1 MNNKNVY
8 SLNNTFEGKIWVDW
22 KGKDGKM
29 GQEISWREKHFYSA
43 EIPTHWHL
51 CEVYLTVPV
60 PVPVPACTRVK
71 DYGRVPCAV
80 SQISGCG
87 RPQIIHTSMEIA
99 AFSGMS
105 TRVCILRAL
114 FMSTENIGSDI
125 GRCSKKTSAIGS
137 AGKTDIGWSLSA
149 MYNQSQG
156 NTQYTLLE
164 HKWNTKCTEPVTSKT
179 PRVHERRMNK
189 KQEQIKAI

>member
-80 SQISGCG
+80 CRVPNLWL
-87 RPQIIHTSMEIA
+87 RPAANNTHVYGNRCIQWYVNTSLHFEGIVYVDWKH
-99 AFSGMS
+99 
-105 TRVCILRAL
+105 R
-114 FMSTENIGSDI
+114 IGHRPMFQKKHRPSD
-125 GRCSKKTSAIGS
+125 RQAKLTSV
-137 AGKTDIGWSLSA
+137 DPYL
-149 MYNQSQG
+149 Q
-156 NTQYTLLE
+156 
-164 HKWNTKCTEPVTSKT
+164 CTTN
-179 PRVHERRMNK
+179 H
-189 KQEQIKAI
+189 KAIHNILY